1 MLSLRS
7 FMFERVYLGPQVEPQ
22 HREAE
27 RVVRTI
33 FGRLADDPKRLPPG
47 ERALEE
53 RITDYLAGMTD
64 RFALAY
70 AERLAAE

>member
-1 MLSLRS
+1 
-7 FMFERVYLGPQVEPQ
+7 MFEHVYLGRQVEPQ

-27 RVVRTI
+27 RVVRAI
-33 FGRLADDPKRLPPG
+33 FTRLADEPELLPPG
-47 ERALEE
+47 EGDLAE

-70 AERLAAE
+70 AERLASE

>member
-1 MLSLRS
+1 
-7 FMFERVYLGPQVEPQ
+7 MFERVYLGPQVEPQ

-27 RVVRTI
+27 RVVRAI
-33 FGRLADDPKRLPPG
+33 FGRLADHPELLPPG
-47 ERALEE
+47 DGALEE

-70 AERLAAE
+70 AERLPSE